1 MLVRCN
7 QNCKHSVTTDASL
20 DIEADEA
27 VCNYC
32 GEVLENITSYAKNA
46 MKMNGDV
53 IRRAKGKAF
62 NFRCSTCNK
71 DMQAISEDG
80 IIVGVGCS
88 RAGECDFNIS
98 AYMER
103 AIELYSSIDE
113 PDE

>member
-20 DIEADEA
+20 DVDTDEA

-32 GEVLENITSYAKNA
+32 GDVLENITSYAKNA
-46 MKMNGDV
+46 MKINGDV
-53 IRRAKGKAF
+53 IRKAKGKAF
-62 NFRCSTCNK
+62 FFRCSTCNK
-71 DMQAISEDG
+71 DVQAISEDG
-80 IIVGVGCS
+80 IIIGAGCT
-88 RAGECDFNIS
+88 RAGECEFNITS
-98 AYMER
+98 YMER